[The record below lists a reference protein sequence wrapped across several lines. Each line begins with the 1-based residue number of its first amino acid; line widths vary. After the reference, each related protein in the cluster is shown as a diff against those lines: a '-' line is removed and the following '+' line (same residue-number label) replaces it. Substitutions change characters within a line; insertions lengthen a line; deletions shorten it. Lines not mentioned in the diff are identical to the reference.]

1 MDFSSALPTFVIT
14 LREGVEAALVVG
26 IVLAYLKKA
35 ERTQLN
41 PWVGAGVGAG
51 LLASVLVGILFNALI
66 QGLGASD
73 SQYAPVFEP
82 LLEGTFSVLAIVMLS
97 WMLVWM
103 TQQARFLKGQVEGAV
118 GTVLSQDER
127 AGWGILGLILLAVLR
142 EGFETVLFIAAKF
155 QQGPMPALGAMAG
168 IGVASLLGALLF
180 KWGVKINVR
189 SFFQV
194 MGVFLILIVSGL
206 VITALAHFD
215 NAVHILSQMDRQSAS
230 LCFYYER
237 FAKNP
242 SCVLGPMVWNG
253 AKVLPD
259 DKFPGVILS
268 SLFGYSQKLYLVQ
281 ALSYL
286 AFLVTL
292 GSIYFKSIAG
302 KVMSLPPEKKGKPFK
317 SVNESTKLQTEA
329 KH

>member
-35 ERTQLN
+35 GRTQLN

-51 LLASVLVGILFNALI
+51 LLASVLVGMLFNALI

-73 SQYAPVFEP
+73 SPYAPIFEP

-118 GTVLSQDER
+118 GTALSQDER

-155 QQGPMPALGAMAG
+155 QQGPMPTLGALAG
-168 IGVASLLGALLF
+168 IGMASLMGALLF

-189 SFFQV
+189 LFFQV

-206 VITALAHFD
+206 VITALNHFD
-215 NAVHILSQMDRQSAS
+215 NAIHILSQMDRQSAS

-242 SCVLGPMVWNG
+242 SCVLGPMVWDG
-253 AKVLPD
+253 GKVLPD
-259 DKFPGVILS
+259 EKFPGVILS

-281 ALSYL
+281 AFSYG
-286 AFLVTL
+286 AFLLTL
-292 GSIYFKSIAG
+292 GGLYFKSIAG
-302 KVMSLPPEKKGKPFK
+302 TVRNLPPEKMGKAAN
-317 SVNESTKLQTEA
+317 SVERTKLGAEA

>member
-41 PWVGAGVGAG
+41 PWVGAGVGGG
-51 LLASVLVGILFNALI
+51 LLASILVGLLFNALI
-66 QGLGASD
+66 QGLGTSD
-73 SQYAPVFEP
+73 SLYAPVFEP
-82 LLEGTFSVLAIVMLS
+82 LLEGTFSVLAIAMLS

-118 GTVLSQDER
+118 GAALSQDER
-127 AGWGILGLILLAVLR
+127 AGWGIFGLILFAVLR
-142 EGFETVLFIAAKF
+142 EGFETVLFVAAKF
-155 QQGPMPALGAMAG
+155 QQGLLPALGALAG
-168 IGVASLLGALLF
+168 IGVASLIGALLF

-189 SFFQV
+189 FFFQV
-194 MGVFLILIVSGL
+194 MGVFLMLIVSGL
-206 VITALAHFD
+206 VITALHHFD
-215 NAVHILSQMDRQSAS
+215 NALHILSQLDRQSAS

-242 SCVLGPMVWNG
+242 SCVLGPMVWDG

-259 DKFPGVILS
+259 EKFPGVVLS
-268 SLFGYSQKLYLVQ
+268 SLFGYTQKLYLIQ
-281 ALSYL
+281 AVGYL
-286 AFLVTL
+286 AFLFTMGTV
-292 GSIYFKSIAG
+292 YFKSVSG
-302 KVMSLPPEKKGKPFK
+302 KTVNLPSEKFRKILKNNATAK
-317 SVNESTKLQTEA
+317 SKAEVRN
-329 KH
+329 

>member
-51 LLASVLVGILFNALI
+51 LLASVLVGLLFNALI

-73 SQYAPVFEP
+73 SPYGPVFEP

-103 TQQARFLKGQVEGAV
+103 TQQAKFLKGHVEGAV
-118 GTVLSQDER
+118 GTALRQDKR
-127 AGWGILGLILLAVLR
+127 AGWGILGLILFAVLR

-155 QQGPMPALGAMAG
+155 QQGLMPALGAIAG
-168 IGVASLLGALLF
+168 IGVASLIGALLF

-194 MGVFLILIVSGL
+194 MGVFLILIVAGL
-206 VITALAHFD
+206 VITALSRFD
-215 NAVHILSQMDRQSAS
+215 NALHIVSQMDRQSAS

-237 FAKNP
+237 FSKNP
-242 SCVLGPMVWNG
+242 SCVLGPMVWDG

-259 DKFPGVILS
+259 EKFPGVVLS
-268 SLFGYSQKLYLVQ
+268 SLFGYTQKLYLVQ
-281 ALSYL
+281 AVGYL
-286 AFLVTL
+286 AFLFTMGTV
-292 GSIYFKSIAG
+292 YFKSVSG
-302 KVMSLPPEKKGKPFK
+302 KTVNLPAEKLSKLPK
-317 SVNESTKLQTEA
+317 SKAMAQSKAEA
-329 KH
+329 RN

>member
-35 ERTQLN
+35 GRTQLN

-51 LLASVLVGILFNALI
+51 LLASVLVGMLFNALI

-73 SQYAPVFEP
+73 SPYAPIFEP

-118 GTVLSQDER
+118 GTALSQDER

-155 QQGPMPALGAMAG
+155 QQGPMPTLGALAG
-168 IGVASLLGALLF
+168 IGMASLMGALLF
-180 KWGVKINVR
+180 KWGVKINIR
-189 SFFQV
+189 LFFQV

-206 VITALAHFD
+206 VITALSHFD
-215 NAVHILSQMDRQSAS
+215 NAIHILSQMDRQSAS

-237 FAKNP
+237 FAKSP
-242 SCVLGPMVWNG
+242 SCVLGPMVWDG
-253 AKVLPD
+253 TKVLPD
-259 DKFPGVILS
+259 EKFPGVVLS

-281 ALSYL
+281 AFSYG
-286 AFLVTL
+286 AFLLTL
-292 GSIYFKSIAG
+292 GGLYFKSIAG
-302 KVMSLPPEKKGKPFK
+302 KVRNLPPEKMGNAN
-317 SVNESTKLQTEA
+317 SGARTKLGAEA

>member
-1 MDFSSALPTFVIT
+1 
-14 LREGVEAALVVG
+14 
-26 IVLAYLKKA
+26 
-35 ERTQLN
+35 
-41 PWVGAGVGAG
+41 
-51 LLASVLVGILFNALI
+51 
-66 QGLGASD
+66 
-73 SQYAPVFEP
+73 
-82 LLEGTFSVLAIVMLS
+82 
-97 WMLVWM
+97 LVWM

-118 GTVLSQDER
+118 GTALSQDKR

-155 QQGPMPALGAMAG
+155 QQGPMPTLGALAG
-168 IGVASLLGALLF
+168 IGMASLMGALLF

-189 SFFQV
+189 LFFQV

-206 VITALAHFD
+206 VITALSHFD
-215 NAVHILSQMDRQSAS
+215 NAIHILSQMDRQSAS

-242 SCVLGPMVWNG
+242 SCVLGPMVWDG

-259 DKFPGVILS
+259 EKFPGVILS

-281 ALSYL
+281 AFSYG
-286 AFLVTL
+286 AFLLTL
-292 GSIYFKSIAG
+292 GGLYFKSIAG
-302 KVMSLPPEKKGKPFK
+302 KVRNLPAAKMGNAN
-317 SVNESTKLQTEA
+317 SVERTKLGAEA